1 MTIFIIIADSFAP
14 LVDSTLI
21 KRSAST
27 TLTSQEILLKTDLTI
42 SITDDSHVRQLNLQ
56 YRNIDAPT
64 DVLAFP
70 AEYIDPDTGHKYLG
84 DIIISFERASKQA
97 KSSHHP
103 VNNELQLLVVHG
115 VLHLLGFDHDQ
126 IDKKN
131 EMWSAQNQILKLMG
145 ANVSPPD

>member
-27 TLTSQEILLKTDLTI
+27 TLTSQEILPKTDLTI

>member
-27 TLTSQEILLKTDLTI
+27 TLTSQEILPKTDLTI

-70 AEYIDPDTGHKYLG
+70 AEYIDPDTGHNYLG